1 MAILNRK
8 NGNAPMCS
16 LDPGLSLGLAGKL
29 LRRLFAAPPRSTR
42 AGLRV
47 APSPKPTTRGA
58 ANGLI
63 NLTAF
68 PSVRPSSERSPPEAT
83 ETGASVFGKSPCP
96 GWEIPELSCRAQQGR
111 RQPRSPGTISASP
124 LYPGPWLQRKGALD
138 GENGPCCF
146 PCGADSERPTTPSP
160 RRKCRLTSSLRAS
173 PQGQPGLK
181 WDPALC
187 VSASRG

>member
-8 NGNAPMCS
+8 NGNALMCS

-29 LRRLFAAPPRSTR
+29 LRGLFAAPPRSTR

-83 ETGASVFGKSPCP
+83 ETGASVFGKSPCL
-96 GWEIPELSCRAQQGR
+96 GWEIPELSCRAEQGR
-111 RQPRSPGTISASP
+111 RQFRSPGTIGASP

-138 GENGPCCF
+138 GENGPK
-146 PCGADSERPTTPSP
+146 GERPAPLLPSAHPERPATPSLGESVDSCP
-160 RRKCRLTSSLRAS
+160 LYGRLLKGSRGSSGI
-173 PQGQPGLK
+173 Q
-181 WDPALC
+181 LC
-187 VSASRG
+187 V